1 MIFFDEEKWNKNV
14 AQYDLIDKETN
25 KVLETK
31 YILRDDAALL
41 NRVYIAEDRGVMW
54 SERGPSAKKS
64 RKKKNQG
71 FTNISRF
78 IYIYEL
84 WTN

>member
-1 MIFFDEEKWNKNV
+1 MISFNEEKWNKNV

-41 NRVYIAEDRGVMW
+41 NRVYIAENRGVMW
-54 SERGPSAKKS
+54 SEKGPSAKKS
-64 RKKKNQG
+64 RNKK
-71 FTNISRF
+71 S
-78 IYIYEL
+78 
-84 WTN
+84 

>member
-1 MIFFDEEKWNKNV
+1 MISFNEEKWNKNV

-64 RKKKNQG
+64 RKKKN
-71 FTNISRF
+71 
-78 IYIYEL
+78 
-84 WTN
+84 